1 MILQGLKSILIL
13 RRFYSISNRI
23 KDHWSFIANAL
34 LKLWLRTH
42 LDGLAQVQLFVVV
55 VVVVLN
61 GLKHVKV
68 FLLII
73 DLVII
78 DFVRSSLLSK

>member
-42 LDGLAQVQLFVVV
+42 LDGLAQVQIFVV